1 MTERPRQGKGGLGWR
16 GPILRCFTP
25 EIAAATRLTI
35 VADPDHLLTEQEIL
49 DALRARGY
57 DMVPFDDHVAF
68 RFAYESRYRRHWDRG
83 ETTNLVVVL
92 RTARDD
98 LDSLPYD
105 LLEQARRHERCL
117 SFTIAALFPNLV
129 PNIVGQLDRGDF
141 DALYEAQRQQEP
153 GVLGINDTK
162 DFILRHVFEVAPELI
177 KKPADLLHVLL
188 RRHYRGRSFP
198 ATLDERFVYLLEKS
212 GRWSDW
218 PLDLIVPSRT
228 AFLGFLQERWPI
240 FLERRKQ
247 ARPDCVREPETPY
260 GLRVLGPVDIPFD
273 HDDVKIYID
282 NLFLEGHLVPTDK
295 VARKDVAD
303 PWMLV
308 GVASEDETSG
318 GLERFTR
325 LSERVEKELPRAD
338 ADHRAWADYSRVWA
352 EWAASRWPLG
362 DQQPAAARDEWEKLH
377 DTIEAAFSAWMT
389 DHFASLH
396 NLSFV
401 QRPVMVHHVPH
412 HMARGFT
419 PTGAGPTKRH
429 ALLVVDGL
437 ALDQWVPVRNALRS
451 QLAADVRLEE
461 DVTFAWVPTLTGV
474 SRQSIFAGEPPFLFG
489 ASLGSTYK
497 EHDHWQRF
505 WEERGVGRQEIGY
518 VCQKKQEPDTL
529 YFDRVRTLADHPKM
543 RVLGLVV
550 GTVDQS
556 MHGVVTGTRGL
567 HSVVRDWAQ
576 SGALAR
582 LITSLLDDGFE
593 VFVTADHGNIE
604 GQGIGK
610 PNVGAIA
617 DERGERVHVFADE
630 LTRETVR
637 GQYPGSLAWPQIG
650 LPETYHALLAP
661 GRSAF
666 IHEGKSTVAHGG
678 IALEEVLV
686 PFVKLHKGGG

>member
-198 ATLDERFVYLLEKS
+198 AVLDERFVYLLDKS
-212 GRWSDW
+212 GRWPDW
-218 PLDLIVPSRT
+218 PLAEIVPSRT

-240 FLERRKQ
+240 FLRRRNQ
-247 ARPDCVREPETPY
+247 ARADSVREPDEPY
-260 GLRVLGPVDIPFD
+260 GLRFQGPVDIPFD

-282 NLFLEGHLVPTDK
+282 NLFLEGHLIPTDK
-295 VARKDVAD
+295 VSRADVAD

-308 GVASEDETSG
+308 GVVSEDEAAG
-318 GLERFTR
+318 DLERFKR
-325 LSERVEKELPRAD
+325 LTQRLQDELPGAD
-338 ADHRAWADYSRVWA
+338 ADHREWVGYAKVWA
-352 EWAASRWPLG
+352 EWAASRWPLA
-362 DQQPAAARDEWEKLH
+362 DQQPDAVRDASEKLH
-377 DTIEAAFSAWMT
+377 DAVEAAFSAWMT
-389 DHFASLH
+389 DHYASLH

-412 HMARGFT
+412 HIARGFT
-419 PTGAGPTKRH
+419 PSGAGPTKRH
-429 ALLVVDGL
+429 AIVVVDGL
-437 ALDQWVPVRNALRS
+437 ALDQWVLLRNVIRGQMDAAVR
-451 QLAADVRLEE
+451 VEE
-461 DVTFAWVPTLTGV
+461 DVAFAWVPTLTGV
-474 SRQSIFAGEPPFLFG
+474 SRQSIFAGEPPFFFG

-497 EHDHWQRF
+497 EKNHWQRF
-505 WEERGVGRQEIGY
+505 WEDRGAGRQEVGY
-518 VCQKKQEPDTL
+518 VCQKKQEPDGVF
-529 YFDRVRTLADHPKM
+529 FDRVRVIADHPKM
-543 RVLGLVV
+543 RVLGVVV

-576 SGALAR
+576 SGGFAR
-582 LITSLLDDGFE
+582 LIASLLDDDYE

-604 GQGIGK
+604 GVGIGK

-617 DERGERVHVFADE
+617 DERGERVHVFVDE
-630 LTRETVR
+630 LTREAVR
-637 GQYPGSLAWPQIG
+637 SEYPSSVPWPQIG
-650 LPETYHALLAP
+650 LPESYLALLAP
-661 GRSAF
+661 GRGAF
-666 IHEGKSTVAHGG
+666 IHEGKTTVAHGG
-678 IALEEVLV
+678 IAMEEVLV
-686 PFVKLHKGGG
+686 PFVKITKGGE